1 MDSLLQVLLLSL
13 AAVCL
18 CGRSGES
25 DEERCDV
32 VSAPA
37 QAQQLRSE
45 QILFASC
52 DQQAAPQVTGRA
64 RDYLAD
70 EKAAALC
77 EAQPDESATVHQLR
91 AERKRSLK
99 LERALRDL
107 LLFALF
113 FGVLFVL
120 AFEARPP
127 QSFAMYRVLD
137 ERLLH
142 NFSLLTNASNFT
154 KFLLGDLLN
163 NLYAPSWY
171 NGRLLTWNEQLAVDD
186 GQMQLVRVGVPRLRQ
201 QRLQRSSTCTI
212 ASPMQSEADFCRPD
226 YNWLNADTGSYA
238 PAWGALNETDAASYQ
253 SGSGNASWMFSES
266 DLRAPFTYAPDAI
279 DTPYTALVNTYLP
292 GGYVLPLKLS
302 YAASYALLNATL
314 RNFAWTDLYT
324 RALFVEFTLYNPPVN
339 VFVSVTL
346 VGEFLASGGVVT
358 TSDVKARALFLA
370 YYIPNEHCFFSIQSH
385 KCNII

>member
-13 AAVCL
+13 VAVCL
-18 CGRSGES
+18 CGRSVDS

-32 VSAPA
+32 VSAPAPA

-52 DQQAAPQVTGRA
+52 DQQAAPPVTGRA
-64 RDYLAD
+64 LDYLAD

-127 QSFAMYRVLD
+127 QSFDMYRVLD
-137 ERLLH
+137 ERFLH
-142 NFSLLTNASNFT
+142 NFSQLKNASNFT
-154 KFLLGDLLN
+154 NFLLGDLLN

-212 ASPMQSEADFCRPD
+212 ASPMQFEADFCRPD

-238 PAWGALNETDAASYQ
+238 PAWGALNQSDGYKSYLAASYQ
-253 SGSGNASWMFSES
+253 SGNASWMFSES
-266 DLRAPFTYAPDAI
+266 DLRAPFNYAPDAI

-314 RNFAWTDLYT
+314 RNFAWTPISTHERSLSSSRCT
-324 RALFVEFTLYNPPVN
+324 THQSTCSCPSRWSASSSLQAVSCPPA
-339 VFVSVTL
+339 T
-346 VGEFLASGGVVT
+346 
-358 TSDVKARALFLA
+358 
-370 YYIPNEHCFFSIQSH
+370 
-385 KCNII
+385 